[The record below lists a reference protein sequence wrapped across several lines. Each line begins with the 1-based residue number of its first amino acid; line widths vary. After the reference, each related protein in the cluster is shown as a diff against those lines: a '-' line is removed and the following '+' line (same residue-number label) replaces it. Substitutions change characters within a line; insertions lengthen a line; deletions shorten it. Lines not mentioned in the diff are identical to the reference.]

1 MPSGC
6 SSRRRRRSA
15 TGCAT
20 VDISGDDELERRH
33 RHEIPLVTIA
43 GRRAFK
49 YQVDPAELRRRVIAA
64 DVTIHRLK
72 SVTNGKR
79 SLLPKPSLH

>member
-1 MPSGC
+1 MLESQAAVLGY
-6 SSRRRRRSA
+6 RLR
-15 TGCAT
+15 T

-64 DVTIHRLK
+64 ESQSTA
-72 SVTNGKR
+72 
-79 SLLPKPSLH
+79 

>member
-1 MPSGC
+1 MSVEVVLY
-6 SSRRRRRSA
+6 SA
-15 TGCAT
+15 PDCGLCIDAKRVLESQAAVLGYRLRT

-43 GRRAFK
+43 GRRVFK

-64 DVTIHRLK
+64 GSQSTA
-72 SVTNGKR
+72 
-79 SLLPKPSLH
+79 